1 MAEHAFID
9 TVAEV
14 EELAAKLALEKVVAV
29 DTEADS
35 FFHYFDKLCLVQ
47 ISASCGT
54 FLIDPL
60 AVPASAFDA
69 LAPVFANPAIRKV
82 FHAAEYD
89 LFVLSRHSGLRV
101 RNLFDTMISAQ
112 LMGYPAVGYGALVER
127 HFDVRLSK
135 DQQRTD
141 WSRRP
146 LKDVQIDYAAAD
158 VRYLAELSQILERG
172 LEAAGRL
179 SWAQAEFSALEQRVW
194 PEREFDEQGYLRI
207 KGARKLTPRAL
218 AVLREL
224 FLLRDKRARDGDR
237 PPFKVMGNGTLLD
250 LAQNP
255 PLSRRALGKRRGIT
269 DLVLRRMG
277 QEVVDA
283 VTRGLEGPEHP
294 PLERKASGNGRRRL
308 DRRGEA
314 RLEELK
320 RWRAQR
326 AHELGLDPG
335 VFCPNASLEEVA
347 GEMPRTAEEL
357 ARLPN
362 LKSWW
367 AQHFGAEL
375 LRVLHDAEARVPAD
389 EPRQHGHHAHT
400 HPPQQPPQSHGSEPA
415 LGPDGQPVR
424 RKRSRGRRRGSRGG
438 RRR

>member
-1 MAEHAFID
+1 MGEYPFIE
-9 TVAEV
+9 TAAEV
-14 EELAAKLALEKVVAV
+14 EKLAAKLALEKVIAF

-54 FLIDPL
+54 FLLDPL
-60 AVPASAFDA
+60 ALPASAFDA
-69 LAPVFANPAIRKV
+69 LAPVMADPGIRKV

-89 LFVLSRHSGLRV
+89 LFVLNRHAGIRV

-112 LMGYPAVGYGALVER
+112 LLGYNAVGYGALVER
-127 HFDVRLSK
+127 HFDVHLSK

-146 LKDVQIDYAAAD
+146 LKEVQIEYAAAD
-158 VRYLAELSQILERG
+158 VRYLAELSQILERE
-172 LEAAGRL
+172 LAALGRL
-179 SWAQAEFSALEQRVW
+179 TWAQKEFLALEQRVW
-194 PEREFDEQGYLRI
+194 PEREFDQQGYLRI
-207 KGARKLTPRAL
+207 KGARKLTPRGL

-224 FLLRDKRARDGDR
+224 FLLRDKRAREGDR

-269 DLVLRRMG
+269 DLVLRRLG
-277 QEVVDA
+277 QELVDA
-283 VTRGLEGPEHP
+283 VQRGLEGPEHP
-294 PLERKASGNGRRRL
+294 PLERKAAQNGRRRL

-326 AHELGLDPG
+326 ARELDLDPG

-347 GEMPRTAEEL
+347 ATQPRSIDEL
-357 ARLPN
+357 RALGN
-362 LKSWW
+362 VKAWW
-367 AQHFGAEL
+367 TENFGAEL
-375 LRVLHDAEARVPAD
+375 LNVLREAEARAPVDDGRPQGHAPTPTPPPSTPPGD
-389 EPRQHGHHAHT
+389 GASAAGDAPHG
-400 HPPQQPPQSHGSEPA
+400 
-415 LGPDGQPVR
+415 
-424 RKRSRGRRRGSRGG
+424 KRSRGRRRGSRGG
-438 RRR
+438 RRRG

>member
-60 AVPASAFDA
+60 AVPASAFNA
-69 LAPVFANPAIRKV
+69 LAPVFADPAIRKV

-89 LFVLSRHSGLRV
+89 LFVLNRHSGLRV

-172 LEAAGRL
+172 LESLGRL
-179 SWAQAEFSALEQRVW
+179 SWAQAEFASLEQRIW

-207 KGARKLTPRAL
+207 KGARKLTPRSL

-283 VTRGLEGPEHP
+283 VQRGLDGPEHP
-294 PLERKASGNGRRRL
+294 PLERKAVGNGRRRL

-320 RWRAQR
+320 RWRAHR
-326 AHELGLDPG
+326 ARELGLDPG
-335 VFCPNASLEEVA
+335 VFCPNASLEEIA
-347 GEMPRTAEEL
+347 GEMPASTDEL

-367 AQHFGAEL
+367 SQHFGDEL
-375 LRVLHDAEARVPAD
+375 LRVLHDADARVPSED
-389 EPRQHGHHAHT
+389 SRQHGHHT
-400 HPPQQPPQSHGSEPA
+400 PHPQQSHGSQPA
-415 LGPDGQPVR
+415 LGPDGQPQR

>member
-1 MAEHAFID
+1 MGEYPFIE

-14 EELAAKLALEKVVAV
+14 EELAAKLALEKVIAF

-60 AVPASAFDA
+60 ALPARAFDA
-69 LAPVFANPAIRKV
+69 LAPVMADPAIRKV

-89 LFVLSRHSGLRV
+89 LFVLNRHAGIRV

-112 LMGYPAVGYGALVER
+112 LLGYPAVGYGALVER

-146 LKDVQIDYAAAD
+146 LRDVQIEYAAAD
-158 VRYLAELSQILERG
+158 VRYLAELSQILERELGALGRLTWAQKEFLG
-172 LEAAGRL
+172 LEL
-179 SWAQAEFSALEQRVW
+179 RVW
-194 PEREFDEQGYLRI
+194 PEREFDQQGYLRI
-207 KGARKLTPRAL
+207 KGARKLTPRGL

-224 FLLRDKRARDGDR
+224 FLLRDKRAREGDR

-269 DLVLRRMG
+269 DLVLRRLG
-277 QEVVDA
+277 QELVDA
-283 VTRGLEGPEHP
+283 VQRGLEGPEHP
-294 PLERKASGNGRRRL
+294 PLERKAAQNGRRRL

-320 RWRAQR
+320 HWRARR
-326 AHELGLDPG
+326 ARELGLDPG

-347 GEMPRTAEEL
+347 ATQPRSVDEL
-357 ARLPN
+357 RALSNVKP
-362 LKSWW
+362 WW
-367 AQHFGAEL
+367 TEHFGAEL
-375 LRVLHDAEARVPAD
+375 LSVLQEAEARAPSDDGGPQGQGPSRTHAPEPNSPPGTPLVEGTPA
-389 EPRQHGHHAHT
+389 H
-400 HPPQQPPQSHGSEPA
+400 
-415 LGPDGQPVR
+415 

-438 RRR
+438 RRRG

>member
-1 MAEHAFID
+1 MAEYPFIE

-14 EELAAKLALEKVVAV
+14 EELAAKLALEKVIAV

-60 AVPASAFDA
+60 AVPARAFDA
-69 LAPVFANPAIRKV
+69 LAPVLADPAIRKV

-89 LFVLSRHSGLRV
+89 LFVLNRHSGIRV

-112 LMGYPAVGYGALVER
+112 LLGYPAVGYGALVER

-146 LKDVQIDYAAAD
+146 LRDVQIEYAAAD
-158 VRYLAELSQILERG
+158 VRYLGELSQILERE
-172 LEAAGRL
+172 LAALGRL
-179 SWAQAEFSALEQRVW
+179 TWAQAEFGSLEQRIW
-194 PEREFDEQGYLRI
+194 PEREFDQQGYLRI
-207 KGARKLTPRAL
+207 KGARKLSPRGL

-224 FLLRDKRARDGDR
+224 FLLRDKRAREGDR

-255 PLSRRALGKRRGIT
+255 PLSRRALAKRRGIT
-269 DLVLRRMG
+269 DLVLRRLG
-277 QEVVDA
+277 QELVDA
-283 VTRGLEGPEHP
+283 VQRGLEGPEHP
-294 PLERKASGNGRRRL
+294 PLERKPQHNGRRRL

-320 RWRAQR
+320 RWRALR
-326 AHELGLDPG
+326 ARELGLDPG
-335 VFCPNASLEEVA
+335 VFCPNASLEEIA
-347 GEMPRTAEEL
+347 AAQPRSIEEL
-357 ARLPN
+357 RALGPV
-362 LKSWW
+362 KSWW
-367 AQHFGAEL
+367 AEHFGGEL
-375 LRVLHDAEARVPAD
+375 LRLLHEAEARAVTEEQRP
-389 EPRQHGHHAHT
+389 PSHGHP
-400 HPPQQPPQSHGSEPA
+400 HPSPPGAPGNPGDGMGS
-415 LGPDGQPVR
+415 R

-438 RRR
+438 RRRG